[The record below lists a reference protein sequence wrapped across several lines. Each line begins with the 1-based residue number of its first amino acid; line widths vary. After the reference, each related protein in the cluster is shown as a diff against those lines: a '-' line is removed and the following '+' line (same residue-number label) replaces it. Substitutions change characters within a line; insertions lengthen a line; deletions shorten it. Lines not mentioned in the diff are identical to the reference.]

1 MGMSSMSARVSGI
14 LSPIILLLGNYW
26 APLPLLVFGISSILA
41 GVFALLL
48 PETKGRPLPE
58 TLEDGE
64 NIGGEFGFENI
75 ALENKQY
82 NLPQSNIHLSLI
94 FGSIVRGPLFHSS
107 YALDHVSKHA
117 HDEYTFLELNTS
129 KKETPHSFKAQQ
141 LDNKS
146 LCRFVIT

>member
-75 ALENKQY
+75 ALENKT
-82 NLPQSNIHLSLI
+82 NIIYPNPIFTAKAYHL
-94 FGSIVRGPLFHSS
+94 F
-107 YALDHVSKHA
+107 LD
-117 HDEYTFLELNTS
+117 
-129 KKETPHSFKAQQ
+129 P
-141 LDNKS
+141 
-146 LCRFVIT
+146 